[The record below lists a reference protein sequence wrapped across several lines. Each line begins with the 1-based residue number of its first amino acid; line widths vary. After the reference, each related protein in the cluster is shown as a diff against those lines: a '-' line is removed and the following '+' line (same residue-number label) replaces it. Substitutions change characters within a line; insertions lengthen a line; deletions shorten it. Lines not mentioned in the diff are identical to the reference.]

1 MNRFNTAIDEIDL
14 VSKLADMKELQ
25 YQNMLL
31 LHALI
36 ETLVDQKLLCK
47 KELTSKVRWLDD
59 ITVDTSRP
67 KQ

>member
-1 MNRFNTAIDEIDL
+1 MNRFKTAIDEINL